1 MIGWELADHLRAEL
15 ALAALDR
22 ALLEREVIPGGL
34 IHHSDRGVQYASA
47 EYVDRLKAHKILI
60 SMSRLAYPYDNA
72 MAESFMKTLKTE
84 EVEGRP
90 YRDIAHA
97 RDNIE
102 AFIEQVY
109 NKTRLHSALRYQSP
123 EEFEIE
129 SMYQLTTT
137 PKALHMATNCP

>member
-1 MIGWELADHLRAEL
+1 
-15 ALAALDR
+15 
-22 ALLEREVIPGGL
+22 
-34 IHHSDRGVQYASA
+34 
-47 EYVDRLKAHKILI
+47 
-60 SMSRLAYPYDNA
+60 MSRLAYPYDNA

-123 EEFEIE
+123 D
-129 SMYQLTTT
+129 SKS
-137 PKALHMATNCP
+137 KACTSSRRHQRHCTWQPTVPNSRCQSPAWFVCLL

>member
-1 MIGWELADHLRAEL
+1 MLRRPIELA
-15 ALAALDR
+15 
-22 ALLEREVIPGGL
+22 
-34 IHHSDRGVQYASA
+34 QYASA

-129 SMYQLTTT
+129 SMHQLTTT

>member
-1 MIGWELADHLRAEL
+1 M
-15 ALAALDR
+15 
-22 ALLEREVIPGGL
+22 
-34 IHHSDRGVQYASA
+34 QYASA

-97 RDNIE
+97 RDNRSVDQLE
-102 AFIEQVY
+102 RALTGKAFIDSPGDGDFDARH
-109 NKTRLHSALRYQSP
+109 KTPRNLHREPSRRL
-123 EEFEIE
+123 E
-129 SMYQLTTT
+129 SQADGSRTS
-137 PKALHMATNCP
+137 K